1 MISAFI
7 VAIIWGI
14 TPIIYKSILNDLSY
28 HTILIFSALT
38 FFIASIFY
46 TFIYYKEISLDIK
59 LYPHK
64 LIYITLYA
72 FIGLFISNILYHYA
86 IKHTN
91 NIAIIITI
99 TSIYPLIT
107 LILSYYILYE
117 DISAHNIIGIL
128 LIIIG
133 IVFLIK

>member
-117 DISAHNIIGIL
+117 DISVRNIIGIL

>member
-38 FFIASIFY
+38 FFISSIFY

-64 LIYITLYA
+64 LIYIALYA

-86 IKHTN
+86 IKHTD

>member
-14 TPIIYKSILNDLSY
+14 SPIIYKSILNDLSY
-28 HTILIFSALT
+28 HTVLIFSALT

-64 LIYITLYA
+64 LIYIALYA
-72 FIGLFISNILYHYA
+72 FIGLFIANILYHYA
-86 IKHTN
+86 IKHN
-91 NIAIIITI
+91 DNIAIITTI
-99 TSIYPLIT
+99 TALYPLIT
-107 LILSYYILYE
+107 LVLSYYILYE